1 MVDQAGARWSMRFP
15 NLWFVQGTYAEQLG
29 SHSDFQYRIPEA
41 MKPAERWCFERLGAL
56 PRTFRLDDADRVC
69 DSAPWWRTRTQILL
83 DGLVRKSL
91 LTVRHRGGG
100 LAYAMLRTV
109 HQFAAMLHDDPVPG

>member
-1 MVDQAGARWSMRFP
+1 MPRRLRPGDLPPCQAPVFASLQRS
-15 NLWFVQGTYAEQLG
+15 LDSLT
-29 SHSDFQYRIPEA
+29 
-41 MKPAERWCFERLGAL
+41 PAERWCFERLGTL
-56 PRTFRLDDADRVC
+56 PRTFRLDDVDRIC

-91 LTVRHRGGG
+91 LTVRHPGGG

-109 HQFAAMLHDDPVPG
+109 HQFAAMLQNEPVPG